1 MLNDK
6 LKIIRNN
13 RLNQNY
19 ISEKEMYFKYTGSTP
34 SMIGSNATLEC
45 GVSFVAGTDVIENE
59 LKVYD
64 MSGPLRWAEGT
75 VYQKTYDDSIKHA
88 FLLDTSGFVTYYCS
102 WRYGS
107 SLTSIKKEN
116 SIVKNLNITVY
127 GEKL

>member
-1 MLNDK
+1 
-6 LKIIRNN
+6 
-13 RLNQNY
+13 
-19 ISEKEMYFKYTGSTP
+19 MYFKYTGSTP

-45 GVSFVAGTDVIENE
+45 GVSFVADTDVIKNE

-64 MSGPLRWAEGT
+64 LSGTLGSKVDDVFLKTFDDPL
-75 VYQKTYDDSIKHA
+75 KHA

-102 WRYGS
+102 WRYS
-107 SLTSIKKEN
+107 SSTASIKNEN